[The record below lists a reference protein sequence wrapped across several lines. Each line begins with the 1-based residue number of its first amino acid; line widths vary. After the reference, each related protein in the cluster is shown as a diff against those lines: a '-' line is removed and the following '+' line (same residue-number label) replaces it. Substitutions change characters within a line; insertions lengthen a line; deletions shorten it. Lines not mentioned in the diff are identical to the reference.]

1 MLKHVSKG
9 APEMNLYA
17 ERIMLDS
24 AAKNVYYTSRMIPKN
39 LEIYTLGEKGI
50 NILDSPHCVHNV
62 RRVNATG

>member
-1 MLKHVSKG
+1 ML
-9 APEMNLYA
+9 N
-17 ERIMLDS
+17 S